1 MKLDETLICFEW
13 SYIIERGTGHFQ
25 ALTRRDDEA
34 LYKPY
39 CIAHLRN
46 LLTRG
51 TIHLMLTC
59 EQSTCQNLLSMMSEF
74 WVSSVLYTTHSLYH
88 VDQIYIIRC
97 SGCLILSD
105 NVTVIVTPHSVTL

>member
-1 MKLDETLICFEW
+1 MPSQGDV
-13 SYIIERGTGHFQ
+13 
-25 ALTRRDDEA
+25 EA

-74 WVSSVLYTTHSLYH
+74 WVSSVLYTTHYLYH

-105 NVTVIVTPHSVTL
+105 NVTVIVTPHSVTLWTLI